1 MYPIYEVKTNRNGCG
16 YNHWLSPTKHL
27 HRQVEMVVVLEGE
40 ATACIDDVAYP
51 MQAGDVFMALPNQV
65 HSYYSDERY
74 GYGALIIVESDFCPD
89 FRDILLSCVLESP
102 IAHRALTPLLRRL
115 CEQICTDNEK
125 REYTMYYHARLRAF
139 VTLLYARFFEF
150 SPPRQREHIDTDALQ
165 NILSYCSQNYAQ
177 DLSLDTLAQTLHISK
192 FHISHLLNGKLHMT
206 FSNYLNSIRIAAAI
220 PLLEE
225 GKMTVTELSHRVGY
239 NSTRTFNRAF
249 LRQMG
254 MTPRAYRT
262 ALEQGEI
269 SKTNE

>member
-1 MYPIYEVKTNRNGCG
+1 
-16 YNHWLSPTKHL
+16 
-27 HRQVEMVVVLEGE
+27 
-40 ATACIDDVAYP
+40 
-51 MQAGDVFMALPNQV
+51 
-65 HSYYSDERY
+65 
-74 GYGALIIVESDFCPD
+74 
-89 FRDILLSCVLESP
+89 
-102 IAHRALTPLLRRL
+102 
-115 CEQICTDNEK
+115 
-125 REYTMYYHARLRAF
+125 MYYHARLRAF

-249 LRQMG
+249 LKQMG
-254 MTPRAYRT
+254 KTPSEYRRMKQE
-262 ALEQGEI
+262 AKAAEQNKGEL
-269 SKTNE
+269 T

>member
-1 MYPIYEVKTNRNGCG
+1 MYPIYEERPNRNGCG

-40 ATACIDDVAYP
+40 ATAYIDDVAYP

-89 FRDILLSCVLESP
+89 FRDILHNSILETSV
-102 IAHRALTPLLRRL
+102 ARRALTPLVRRL

-125 REYTMYYHARLRAF
+125 RENSLYARARLRAF
-139 VTLLYARFFEF
+139 VTLLYARFFEG
-150 SPPRQREHIDTDALQ
+150 SVPRQREHIDTDALQ
-165 NILSYCSQNYAQ
+165 NILSYCAQNYAQ
-177 DLSLDTLAQTLHISK
+177 DLSLDVLAQTLHISK

-206 FSNYLNSIRIAAAI
+206 FSDYLNSIRIAAAI

-225 GKMTVTELSHRVGY
+225 GTMTITELSHRVGY

-262 ALEQGEI
+262 GLEQGEI
-269 SKTNE
+269 SKTNY